1 VSQWI
6 VLYSKEMLEMQRN
19 YKWIWV
25 PLVFILL
32 GIMNPIGTYYLPQ
45 LLESNGLSNEILK
58 AIPTPTGAEVMLK
71 TLSQYNTLGILILVL
86 SFMGAVA
93 SERLSGSAIMVLVKP
108 VPHLSYIT
116 AKWVAM
122 LTLTTVSFVSGY
134 IAAWY
139 YTSLLIGDVGFTEI
153 WKSMLVYLLWL
164 LFVIAITLFYSS
176 LLNSTG
182 AIAFVSLL
190 TLAAISLSTLTFTRF
205 MKWSPGQLSTEAG
218 ALVTHDLTI
227 TSLWSTLSI
236 TVILIMLLNY
246 AAAFI
251 SKRK

>member
-1 VSQWI
+1 MRQWF
-6 VLYSKEMLEMQRN
+6 VLYNKEMLEMQRN

-25 PLVFILL
+25 PLIFILI
-32 GIMNPIGTYYLPQ
+32 GIMNPVGTYYLPQ
-45 LLESNGLSNEILK
+45 LLEFNGLPNEILA

-71 TLSQYNTLGILILVL
+71 TLSQYSTLGILILVL

-122 LTLTTVSFVSGY
+122 FTLTTVSFVSGY
-134 IAAWY
+134 MATWY
-139 YTSLLIGDVGFTEI
+139 YTGLLIGDVAFTQI
-153 WKSMLVYLLWL
+153 WQSLLVYLLWL
-164 LFVIAITLFYSS
+164 LFVISITLFYSS

-182 AIAFVSLL
+182 AIAFLSLL
-190 TLAAISLSTLTFTRF
+190 TLAAISLSTLTFTRY
-205 MKWSPGQLSTEAG
+205 MKWSPGRLSSEAG
-218 ALVTHDLTI
+218 ALVTQDLTN
-227 TSLWSTLSI
+227 TSLWSTLSVTI
-236 TVILIMLLNY
+236 ILIILLIY